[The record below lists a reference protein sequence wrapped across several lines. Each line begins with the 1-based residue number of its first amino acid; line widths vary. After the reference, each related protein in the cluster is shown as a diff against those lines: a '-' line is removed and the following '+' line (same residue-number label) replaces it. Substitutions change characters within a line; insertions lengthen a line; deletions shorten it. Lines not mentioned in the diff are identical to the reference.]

1 MTLKMQVVVF
11 CVIVGYQHFRG
22 PSCLHLQGE
31 VNGTGKDGVY
41 IGLKMETA
49 MSSET
54 LVYIG
59 ILPQHYMASQ
69 PRRP

>member
-1 MTLKMQVVVF
+1 
-11 CVIVGYQHFRG
+11 
-22 PSCLHLQGE
+22 
-31 VNGTGKDGVY
+31 
-41 IGLKMETA
+41 META

-69 PRRP
+69 PRRPWFEFIAFGAGS